1 MSLVTSL
8 VTKKIFWIL
17 FPKITVGDIPEM
29 LSIKVNGREPP
40 LGVQKSL
47 KLWKS
52 DSDDSEIEYEHRI
65 ESGQDIEFLGA
76 QVNH

>member
-29 LSIKVNGREPP
+29 LSIKVNRTKV
-40 LGVQKSL
+40 LA
-47 KLWKS
+47 
-52 DSDDSEIEYEHRI
+52 
-65 ESGQDIEFLGA
+65 EFLFEWNGPEMHERFGP
-76 QVNH
+76 VRHLHLCIPKWTLF